1 MNRNRVKFIFIF
13 IFILIYRL
21 KREESLSYNNY
32 KRKIV
37 GVWKK
42 KRILTKT
49 DEINDFIKKYK
60 KKGIRLID
68 KKCEKMI
75 SLIYSVNV

>member
-1 MNRNRVKFIFIF
+1 MVLTI
-13 IFILIYRL
+13 
-21 KREESLSYNNY
+21 
-32 KRKIV
+32 
-37 GVWKK
+37 K
-42 KRILTKT
+42 KRILTKA

-75 SLIYSVNV
+75 SLIYGINV

>member
-1 MNRNRVKFIFIF
+1 M
-13 IFILIYRL
+13 IYHL
-21 KREESLSYNNY
+21 KREESLYYNNY
-32 KRKIV
+32 KRKIE

-60 KKGIRLID
+60 KKGIRLVD
-68 KKCEKMI
+68 KKCEKLI
-75 SLIYSVNV
+75 SLIYGINV